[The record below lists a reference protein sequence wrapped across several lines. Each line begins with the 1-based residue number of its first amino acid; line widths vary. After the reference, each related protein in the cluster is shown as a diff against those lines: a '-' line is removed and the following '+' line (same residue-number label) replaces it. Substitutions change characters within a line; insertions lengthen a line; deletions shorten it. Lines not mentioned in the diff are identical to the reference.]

1 MTKPILSLLLLPTF
15 AFAGGLSPAAEQE
28 IRHLMSY
35 LQASGCRFN
44 RNGNWYSAKE
54 AVEHLNKKS
63 DYLIRKGLLSSTED
77 FIAKAAR
84 ESSMSGKP
92 YQVQCGSSAP
102 VESSNWLRG
111 ELTKYRAGKR

>member
-1 MTKPILSLLLLPTF
+1 MKKPILSLLLLPTF
-15 AFAGGLSPAAEQE
+15 AFAGGLPPAAEQE

-44 RNGNWYSAKE
+44 RNGNWYSSKE

-63 DYLIRKGLLSSTED
+63 EYLIRKGLLSSAED
-77 FIAKAAR
+77 FIVKAAH

-92 YQVQCGSSAP
+92 YQVQCGGSAP
-102 VESSNWLRG
+102 TESSSWLKA
-111 ELTKYRAGKR
+111 ELARYRAGKR